1 MSVLIREMTM
11 EDIDA
16 VMEVEEEAFAIPW
29 SRSSFESE
37 VAQNFLAVYLVAEN
51 EEGIAGYGGLW
62 FILDEA
68 HITNVAVKAA
78 ARRQGI
84 GRRLVEA
91 LIEKAAERDIQ
102 KLTLEVRESN
112 REAIA
117 LYEKTGFAVEG
128 RRPGYYQDNK
138 EDALIMWKRN

>member
-37 VAQNFLAVYLVAEN
+37 VAQNFLAVYLVAET

-68 HITNVAVKAA
+68 HITNVAVKNSC
-78 ARRQGI
+78 RRRGI

-91 LIEKAAERDIQ
+91 LIEKAAERDIF
-102 KLTLEVRESN
+102 KMTLEVRKSN
-112 REAIA
+112 RGAIA
-117 LYEKTGFAVEG
+117 LYEKAGFAVEG

-138 EDALIMWKRN
+138 EDALIMWKRS